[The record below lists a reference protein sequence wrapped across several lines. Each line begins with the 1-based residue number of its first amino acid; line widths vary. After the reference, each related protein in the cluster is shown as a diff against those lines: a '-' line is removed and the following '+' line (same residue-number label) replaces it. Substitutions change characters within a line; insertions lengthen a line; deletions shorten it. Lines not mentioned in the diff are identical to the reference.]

1 MKFKIL
7 VLLCFS
13 LRLFAQENPLSVNE
27 AIEFAINN
35 NQNVRAQELQVQ
47 SQRQLKKT
55 GAALPKTDVR
65 LMYGQYNSYAKQDN
79 NITISQVIPFTA
91 FGSQSRFN
99 NSMVAA
105 SELRKAASINE
116 VIYQTKQIYFQ
127 LAYVYARQQLL
138 LQQDSIFQGFFKS
151 ANARYRAGETNL
163 LEKTTAEVQLNDAK
177 NQLRQ
182 NESDILVLRT
192 QLKTLL
198 NSSPLPDVPHLG
210 LTKLQFETKVD
221 SAMLDANP
229 SLSLTRQQVEVAQA
243 EKKLESAKAA
253 PDLLIGYFNKT
264 LIGTINPENGFVS
277 GRSNRFSGVEVGLA
291 IPLWFAPYQGRVKAA
306 ELTYQS
312 ARTSFHYQQATLQSQ
327 WQQAF
332 QQFEKNR
339 KSLEYYQASAM
350 PNASLI
356 LRQSEA
362 SFKGGEIQYTEYLMG
377 VRNALQIREAF
388 FATLNDYN
396 QSIILMEFLTGN
408 K

>member
-27 AIEFAINN
+27 AIQFAIRN
-35 NQNVRAQELQVQ
+35 NQNIRAQELQVL

-65 LMYGQYNSYAKQDN
+65 FMYGQYNSYSKQDN

-151 ANARYRAGETNL
+151 ANARYKAGETNL

-198 NSSPLPDVPHLG
+198 NSSSLPDVPHLG
-210 LTKLQFETKVD
+210 LAELQFETKVD
-221 SAMLDANP
+221 SAMLEANP

-243 EKKLESAKAA
+243 EKKLESAKAG
-253 PDLLIGYFNKT
+253 PDLLIGYFNQT

-312 ARTSFHYQQATLQSQ
+312 ARTSFHYQQAALQSQ
-327 WQQAF
+327 WQQAY

-339 KSLEYYQASAM
+339 KSLEYYRASAM